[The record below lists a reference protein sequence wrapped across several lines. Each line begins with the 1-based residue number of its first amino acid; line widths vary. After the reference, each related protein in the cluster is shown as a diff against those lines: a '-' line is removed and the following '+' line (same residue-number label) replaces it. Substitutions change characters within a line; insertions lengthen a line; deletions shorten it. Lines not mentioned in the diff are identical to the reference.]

1 MALDAAQHPTLRL
14 RYSAC
19 KVYLLRSSWCS
30 VFSLPFI
37 LIIAGLTFGGAT
49 AIIGFG
55 GFLTAW
61 FHGALGSPLPL
72 PTLHN
77 AFEKRLYLGV
87 GFAGLLL
94 WAGTFLVSLRIRL

>member
-1 MALDAAQHPTLRL
+1 
-14 RYSAC
+14 
-19 KVYLLRSSWCS
+19 

-37 LIIAGLTFGGAT
+37 LIIAGLAFGGST
-49 AIIGFG
+49 AVIGFG

-61 FHGALGSPLPL
+61 FHRAMGSPLPL

-87 GFAGLLL
+87 GLAGLLL
-94 WAGTFLVSLRIRL
+94 WAGAFVASMSVRP